1 MENAN
6 KAALN
11 NSQRYRTIGSRV
23 RALRFDLRIRQSDL
37 SDRIASRHGK
47 AWAISQYRISQ
58 IERGQIATLDVLD
71 AELLAEA
78 LGTTIEKL
86 TAP

>member
-1 MENAN
+1 MRNAN
-6 KAALN
+6 NAGLN
-11 NSQRYRTIGSRV
+11 TSQRYRKIGSRV

-37 SDRIASRHGK
+37 SDRIALRHGG
-47 AWAISQYRISQ
+47 AWAISQKRISQ
-58 IERGQIATLDVLD
+58 IECGKIATLDIIE

-78 LGTTIEKL
+78 LGTTTDKL